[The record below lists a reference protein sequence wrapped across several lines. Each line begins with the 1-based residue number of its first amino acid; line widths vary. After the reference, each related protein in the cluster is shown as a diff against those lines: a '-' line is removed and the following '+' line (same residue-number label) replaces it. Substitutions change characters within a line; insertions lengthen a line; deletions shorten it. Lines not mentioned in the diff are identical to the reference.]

1 VFAEQIGLPLPSVP
15 LLLAAGALA
24 GAGRL
29 KVTAVVGLP
38 VVAALISDLLW
49 YELGRRRGVPVLQ
62 FLCRVSL
69 EPDSCVRRTES
80 TFERQGAR
88 SLVLAKFIPGLST
101 AAPPLAGIFGMRLH
115 RFLLFDALGTLLWV
129 GVFVGLGF
137 VCSNQLE
144 RVADRALTFGSWLLA
159 ILVGALAAYIG
170 WKFIR
175 RQRFLHALRIARIT
189 PEELKQKLDAGED
202 VVIVDLRHSLD
213 FEAEPITIPGAH
225 RLDAPNWKREAML
238 SRATGRL
245 CFTVLDPMKP
255 PAPVWRCSSAAR
267 ELPAFVRWPAG
278 STAGGAAAFR

>member
-1 VFAEQIGLPLPSVP
+1 MSETLQFLVKHGYLVLFAWVFAEQIGLPLPSLP

-24 GAGRL
+24 GTGRL

-38 VVAALISDLLW
+38 VVAAMISDVLW
-49 YELGRRRGVPVLQ
+49 YELGRRRGVQVLQ
-62 FLCRVSL
+62 FLCRISL

-101 AAPPLAGIFGMRLH
+101 AAPPLAGIFGMRLD

-137 VCSNQLE
+137 ACSNQLE

-189 PEELKQKLDAGED
+189 PEELKQK
-202 VVIVDLRHSLD
+202 
-213 FEAEPITIPGAH
+213 
-225 RLDAPNWKREAML
+225 
-238 SRATGRL
+238 
-245 CFTVLDPMKP
+245 
-255 PAPVWRCSSAAR
+255 
-267 ELPAFVRWPAG
+267 
-278 STAGGAAAFR
+278 TAYEMPK